1 MSKDN
6 KSVASSGALEANYPS
21 STPTPTVN
29 TPPSGNSSPHSRAPS
44 RRTSPFRPGLT
55 KARLSPPLSKPSAS
69 FKTTDGHATQDVAGD
84 SDYDEEEGGMDNR
97 PAVHRPTDTR
107 SQVPLLKDER
117 GRHLYEIPNGSTRSP
132 HSVKRSTFRS
142 RSPEMEAASAV
153 RKKYTYAAFFLIL
166 SLISFVIQT
175 ETAVYIQHELRWNKA
190 YAML

>member
-1 MSKDN
+1 MSRDN
-6 KSVASSGALEANYPS
+6 KSVASLGALEANYPS

-29 TPPSGNSSPHSRAPS
+29 TPPSGNSSPHSRLPS
-44 RRTSPFRPGLT
+44 RRTSPFNPGLT
-55 KARLSPPLSKPSAS
+55 KARFSPPPSKPSGS
-69 FKTTDGHATQDVAGD
+69 FKSTDEHASRDVAGD
-84 SDYDEEEGGMDNR
+84 SDYDGEEGSMDNR
-97 PAVHRPTDTR
+97 PAVHRPTDAR

-117 GRHLYEIPNGSTRSP
+117 GRPSYEVANSSTRSP
-132 HSVKRSTFRS
+132 YSVKRSTFRS

>member
-1 MSKDN
+1 MSRDN
-6 KSVASSGALEANYPS
+6 KSVASLGAPEANYPS

-29 TPPSGNSSPHSRAPS
+29 TPPSGNSSPHSRPPS

-55 KARLSPPLSKPSAS
+55 KARFSPPLSKPSAYHES
-69 FKTTDGHATQDVAGD
+69 TDGHASRDVPGD
-84 SDYDEEEGGMDNR
+84 ADYDGEEGGMDNR
-97 PAVHRPTDTR
+97 PAVYRPTDAR
-107 SQVPLLKDER
+107 SQVPLLKNER
-117 GRHLYEIPNGSTRSP
+117 GRPSYEVPNGSTRSP
-132 HSVKRSTFRS
+132 YSVKRSTFRS